1 MSTSHRKNHFTNRAL
16 RSFAVVAVALL
27 LAPISFVSA
36 QEAKDSKEAREQTL
50 PLFYKKLEL
59 LDANKHKALG
69 VAKELTDLSYA
80 SQTDFIP
87 IAASELSFA
96 SRHYP
101 LVFVAEASDAT
112 PTLVA
117 MVGLGDNKNIF
128 VDAKGR
134 WRAGAYIPAWVRRY
148 PFITVKTEDNRD
160 AVAFDPD
167 AKIFKGKDTLPLF
180 ENDKPTAALERILG
194 FQNEFNAAFAQTA
207 AMAKALKEAGVLEPS
222 TLSMGGSDKEKPK
235 RTFSGFLVVNETK
248 LRALDAAALAKLNE
262 ANALG
267 LAYAQMLSLA
277 NLQSLTSGMSVAAAA
292 PVASGGR
299 TDGFL
304 VQIGA
309 YANLDAA
316 TRVKTRLEAGGHRV
330 SIAATKAADGSQRHQ
345 VRVGPFETRER
356 ANDVRDRAKSQGYDA
371 AVLEG
376 Q

>member
-16 RSFAVVAVALL
+16 RSIAVVAVALL

-36 QEAKDSKEAREQTL
+36 QEAKDSKEAKESTL

-117 MVGLGDNKNIF
+117 MVGLGENKNLF

-134 WRAGAYIPAWVRRY
+134 WRSGVYIPAWVRRY
-148 PFITVKTEDNRD
+148 PFITVKTQDNRD

-167 AKIFKGKDTLPLF
+167 AKIFTSKNSLPLF
-180 ENDKPTAALERILG
+180 ENDKPTLALERILA
-194 FQNEFNAAFAQTA
+194 FQNEFNAAFEQTQ
-207 AMAKALKEAGVLEPS
+207 AMAKALQNAGVLEPS
-222 TLSMGGSDKEKPK
+222 TLSIGGNDKD
-235 RTFSGFLVVNETK
+235 RQRRSVSGFLVVNEEK
-248 LRALDAAALAKLNE
+248 LRSLDGASLAKLNE

-267 LAYAQMLSLA
+267 LAYAQMLSLV
-277 NLQSLTSGMSVAAAA
+277 NLQSLTAVSSASAAMATTVAQK
-292 PVASGGR
+292 SEGL
-299 TDGFL
+299 L
-304 VQIGA
+304 VQIGVYA
-309 YANLDAA
+309 TIDAANL
-316 TRVKTRLEAGGHRV
+316 VKTRLEAGGHKV
-330 SIAATKAADGSQRHQ
+330 TIQPIKAADGSQRYQ
-345 VRVGPFETRER
+345 VRIGPFESAQR
-356 ANDVRDRAKSQGYDA
+356 ANEVRDRAKAQGYDA
-371 AVLEG
+371 TVLDR
-376 Q
+376 

>member
-16 RSFAVVAVALL
+16 RSIAVVAVALL

-36 QEAKDSKEAREQTL
+36 QEAKDSKEAKESTL

-117 MVGLGDNKNIF
+117 MVGLGENKNLF

-134 WRAGAYIPAWVRRY
+134 WRSGVYIPAWVRRY
-148 PFITVKTEDNRD
+148 PFITVKTQDNRD

-167 AKIFKGKDTLPLF
+167 AKIFTSKNSLPLF
-180 ENDKPTAALERILG
+180 ENDKPTLALERILA
-194 FQNEFNAAFAQTA
+194 FQNEFNAAFEQTQ
-207 AMAKALKEAGVLEPS
+207 AMAKALQNAGVLEPS
-222 TLSMGGSDKEKPK
+222 TLSIGGNDKD
-235 RTFSGFLVVNETK
+235 RQRRSVSGFLVVNEEK
-248 LRALDAAALAKLNE
+248 LRSLDGASLAKLNE

-267 LAYAQMLSLA
+267 LAYAQMLSLV
-277 NLQSLTSGMSVAAAA
+277 NLQSLTAVSSASAAMATTVAQK
-292 PVASGGR
+292 SEGL
-299 TDGFL
+299 L
-304 VQIGA
+304 VQIGVYA
-309 YANLDAA
+309 TIDAANL
-316 TRVKTRLEAGGHRV
+316 VKTRLEAGGHKV
-330 SIAATKAADGSQRHQ
+330 TIQPIKAADGSQRHQ
-345 VRVGPFETRER
+345 VRIGPFESAQR
-356 ANDVRDRAKSQGYDA
+356 ANEVRDRAKAQGYDA
-371 AVLEG
+371 TVLDR
-376 Q
+376 